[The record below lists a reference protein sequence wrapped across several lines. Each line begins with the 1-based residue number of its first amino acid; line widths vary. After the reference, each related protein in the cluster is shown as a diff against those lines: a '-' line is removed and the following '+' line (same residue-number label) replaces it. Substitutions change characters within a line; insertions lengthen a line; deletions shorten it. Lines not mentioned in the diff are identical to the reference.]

1 MRTSWKAASLAAAT
15 ILASL
20 ACHAQLSRAYLAQGG
35 SDANPCTAAAP
46 CRMLPAA
53 LAAVADYGEIA
64 IVDAGTYNAGTVNVA
79 RNVTISA
86 TGAMATFVSSAG
98 TAALTMGTV
107 NLRLRNVEIVNDPTS
122 YGSDG
127 VVAAS
132 GGSLSVQDSVIAVNG
147 TGINA
152 TNAVVSVDRVTF
164 RDCGNGIFARGGS
177 TTNVTRSKFFRTGN
191 YAIYGDGSLAGYTT
205 GLSVA
210 DTEITNAYV
219 GIFANAATATSIV
232 RASVTRVSVSHAS
245 YGVAAMNQVAG
256 GTSVLSIG
264 SSMLA
269 SNGYGMYQGGAA
281 GAVLESQGNNLV
293 RNNNSAAVGTVT
305 PVGSM

>member
-1 MRTSWKAASLAAAT
+1 VFSCGAVRFPANSP
-15 ILASL
+15 
-20 ACHAQLSRAYLAQGG
+20 RAYHRRLQRESRKGG
-35 SDANPCTAAAP
+35 CRAAE
-46 CRMLPAA
+46 RTTA
-53 LAAVADYGEIA
+53 LAAVADYGEIWML
-64 IVDAGTYNAGTVNVA
+64 DAGTYNAGTVNVTK
-79 RNVTISA
+79 NVSISA
-86 TGAMATFVSSAG
+86 TGAMASLVSTAG
-98 TAALTMGTV
+98 TPALTMATV
-107 NLRLRNVEIVNDPTS
+107 NLRLRNLEIVNDATS

-132 GGSLSVQDSVIAVNG
+132 GGSLSVQDSVIAVTG

-152 TNAVVSVDRVTF
+152 TNAVVSVDGVTF

-205 GLSVA
+205 GISVA
-210 DTEITNAYV
+210 DTEISNAYV

-245 YGVAAMNQVAG
+245 YGVAAMNQLAG

-269 SNGYGMYQGGAA
+269 SNGYAMYQGGAA
-281 GAVLESQGNNLV
+281 GAVIETQGNNLV
-293 RNNNSAAVGTVT
+293 RNNNFAAVGTVT
-305 PVGSM
+305 TVGSM